1 MRLHIS
7 VIEKLINTFESYGG
21 HRNQS
26 RLKAVLADMDF
37 CEYERQTDGVGE
49 KILVLTEE
57 LEKEKSAANAPR
69 R

>member
-1 MRLHIS
+1 MRLQIS

-26 RLKAVLADMDF
+26 RLKAVLSELDF
-37 CEYERQTDGVGE
+37 CEYERQTDGHGE

-57 LEKEKSAANAPR
+57 LEKEKTAANTPR